1 MLIPINESGKPKKV
15 YLRITNGSIINK
27 TKDGQTLSYSAIS
40 GALRRIELKEHEFE
54 NKKFRNWHVILSD
67 TQSGEEY
74 DISVGRTSGAFKGII
89 RSLVTEQGLANLDD
103 ITIEAYLSKTGY
115 TNASVSAGGQRL
127 QWTDEP
133 MPERA
138 LVRVAMAA
146 YGKSVEDVAA
156 ALQVR
161 RDAVMKIFQID
172 DTSFFNIYRIAEEFG
187 WRVNVTFREK
197 KKTTEAAEDAETPEA
212 E

>member
-138 LVRVAMAA
+138 LVRVGDNEM
-146 YGKSVEDVAA
+146 V
-156 ALQVR
+156 
-161 RDAVMKIFQID
+161 D
-172 DTSFFNIYRIAEEFG
+172 DTAQMNWIQTLVDRVNAKLSSAEE
-187 WRVNVTFREK
+187 
-197 KKTTEAAEDAETPEA
+197 APAPAEEEDDLPEEFAE
-212 E
+212 

>member
-27 TKDGQTLSYSAIS
+27 TKDGQTLSYSAI
-40 GALRRIELKEHEFE
+40 
-54 NKKFRNWHVILSD
+54 
-67 TQSGEEY
+67 
-74 DISVGRTSGAFKGII
+74 SGAFKGII

-172 DTSFFNIYRIAEEFG
+172 DTRFFNIYRIAEEFG

-197 KKTTEAAEDAETPEA
+197 KKTPEMAADAEPPAAEAPKEETPEA